1 MQKCSL
7 NIVIIVEKYKM
18 TYMDRAIIIVLALFI
33 FQGEMYKT
41 LADFSG
47 EKVPSIKVTR

>member
-7 NIVIIVEKYKM
+7 NIVIVEKYKM
-18 TYMDRAIIIVLALFI
+18 TYMDRAIIIVLAPYI

-41 LADFSG
+41 
-47 EKVPSIKVTR
+47 